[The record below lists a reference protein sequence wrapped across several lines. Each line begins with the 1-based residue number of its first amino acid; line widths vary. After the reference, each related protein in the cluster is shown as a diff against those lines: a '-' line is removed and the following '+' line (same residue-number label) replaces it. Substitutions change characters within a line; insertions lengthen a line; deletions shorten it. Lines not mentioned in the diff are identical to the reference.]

1 MNELSTA
8 AHRAA
13 TILCSRTPALV
24 RQTVLRPSD
33 FILRY
38 ALQKNGLDPN
48 KDVSILQTGGQPEG
62 LAAMAS
68 GKSLHNE

>member
-1 MNELSTA
+1 LKGKPVGITSFGA
-8 AHRAA
+8 
-13 TILCSRTPALV
+13 S
-24 RQTVLRPSD
+24 SD

-68 GKSLHNE
+68 EKSSRNA